1 MSNLLNSLVIASS
14 GLDTQARRLNV
25 VSQNIA
31 NVDTPGYRRKTSE
44 FAGVVGT
51 DDKLLGV
58 KMVRIGLDDA
68 PLKQIHDPSHPLAG
82 PDGSYLGSNVNL
94 LVEVADAR
102 EAQRSYEANLKS
114 FEHARQMSRALL
126 EILKK

>member
-44 FAGVVGT
+44 FAGVVGS
-51 DDKLLGV
+51 DDRLLGV

-68 PLKQIHDPSHPLAG
+68 RKRPLPLLPRDEGRAVG
-82 PDGSYLGSNVNL
+82 EGL
-94 LVEVADAR
+94 L
-102 EAQRSYEANLKS
+102 
-114 FEHARQMSRALL
+114 HARQHRRRVGVHLDQPAVGGPFGRHQRDLR
-126 EILKK
+126 